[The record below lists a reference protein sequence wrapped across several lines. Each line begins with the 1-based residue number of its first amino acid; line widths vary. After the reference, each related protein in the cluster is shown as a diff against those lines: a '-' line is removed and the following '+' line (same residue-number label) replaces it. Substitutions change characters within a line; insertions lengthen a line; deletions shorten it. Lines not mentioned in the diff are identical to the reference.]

1 MRIIVDD
8 GKMEVICRDKEQA
21 LEYIEQ
27 LKLRGHTN
35 FILMEP
41 RDEDKSPGQVRED
54 IQEPIERYEDRPFV
68 GL

>member
-35 FILMEP
+35 FILMET
-41 RDEDKSPGQVRED
+41 RDEDKSTGQVRED
-54 IQEPIERYEDRPFV
+54 LQEPIERYEDRTDV